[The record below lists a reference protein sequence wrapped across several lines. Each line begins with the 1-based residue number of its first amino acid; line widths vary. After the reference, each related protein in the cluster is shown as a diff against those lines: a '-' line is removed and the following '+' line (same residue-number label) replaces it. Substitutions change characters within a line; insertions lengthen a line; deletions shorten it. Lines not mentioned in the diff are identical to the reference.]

1 MYRFT
6 VLLAA
11 ACLSATPW
19 IASAAV
25 PVPHTP
31 AQRSMQM
38 ADVPKIAVGKKSQR
52 SRRKIDLNLATSKQL
67 QQLKGI
73 GQKKAEAIVRYRQQ
87 HGPFTRIT
95 QLFNIKGIGSK
106 LLKKLQRQITF
117 AAAHQAKRCPVQPT
131 VCRQ

>member
-1 MYRFT
+1 MHRLT
-6 VLLAA
+6 ILLVT
-11 ACLSATPW
+11 ACLSVTSWTVA
-19 IASAAV
+19 AAV
-25 PVPHTP
+25 PAQHTP

-38 ADVPKIAVGKKSQR
+38 AGAAKIAVGKKSQR

-73 GQKKAEAIVRYRQQ
+73 GQKRAEAIVRYRQQ

-95 QLFNIKGIGSK
+95 QLFHIKGIGSK
-106 LLKKLQRQITF
+106 LLKKLQQQITF
-117 AAAHQAKRCPVQPT
+117 AAAHQPKRCPVQPT